1 MAGEQLEETLKS
13 KDPALPALQ
22 MRNPRSDAELDGLTI
37 TVFGDEYTKMLYVC
51 KDASFLFFKDHRPV
65 SWCLCSNIWL

>member
-22 MRNPRSDAELDGLTI
+22 MRNPRQKDSDLELDDLTI
-37 TVFGDEYTKMLYVC
+37 TVFGYEYIKML
-51 KDASFLFFKDHRPV
+51 
-65 SWCLCSNIWL
+65 